1 MCSSDLDCDELAQ
14 LVVDRYLAELDV
26 EGFGEGAPGFM
37 SNLVLK
43 DRDVLVVGGGAVAA
57 RRIPRLLDAGAKVRV
72 VAPNLGIAVGRLA
85 ASGAITA
92 EQRTARAE
100 DVDEAWYVLAASND
114 PNVNAMIAAEA
125 ERRPHWTARARF

>member
-1 MCSSDLDCDELAQ
+1 M
-14 LVVDRYLAELDV
+14 
-26 EGFGEGAPGFM
+26 
-37 SNLVLK
+37 
-43 DRDVLVVGGGAVAA
+43 
-57 RRIPRLLDAGAKVRV
+57 RV

-100 DVDEAWYVLAASND
+100 DVGEAWYVLAASND

-125 ERRPHWTARARF
+125 ERRHTFCCRADDALGGTATTPTTASAGGLTVAVIGDRNPRRSVRVRDELLQVLQD